1 LGAAWSRYNQLA
13 LTGPELSIS
22 DAIFM
27 EHFVHGLGTESTEYI
42 DMTSGGVFIHYTI
55 EEGRSIL
62 DRIISVILLEDL
74 QIKAPLISKD
84 EPITTYPNT
93 TDISTLPAR
102 EELLQ
107 LNAPGI
113 GLEDKIE
120 NPTPFPLS
128 IKEEYFD
135 DDSSKASTC
144 DIKVLKF
151 KPAGQDLEELLSSK
165 VNLLELS
172 AIIRRNWSITVEEDD
187 SYISIHP
194 DAKAVCYCLQSFS
207 FWMVC
212 YDPRVGSNIL
222 LLDEASG
229 IDMRPFV
236 PSTKI
241 LRWQLG

>member
-13 LTGPELSIS
+13 LTGPELSIP

-62 DRIISVILLEDL
+62 DRILSVILLEDL
-74 QIKAPLISKD
+74 QIKAPLISED

-113 GLEDKIE
+113 GLEDEIE

-212 YDPRVGSNIL
+212 YDPRVGLNIL

-241 LRWQLG
+241 LRW

>member
-1 LGAAWSRYNQLA
+1 LGAAWPRYNQLA
-13 LTGPELSIS
+13 LTGPELSIP

-62 DRIISVILLEDL
+62 DRILSVILLEDL
-74 QIKAPLISKD
+74 QIKAPLISED

-113 GLEDKIE
+113 GLEDEIE

-187 SYISIHP
+187 NYISIRP

-212 YDPRVGSNIL
+212 YDPRVGLNIL

-241 LRWQLG
+241 LRW

>member
-13 LTGPELSIS
+13 LTGPELSIP

-62 DRIISVILLEDL
+62 DRILSVILLEDL
-74 QIKAPLISKD
+74 QIKAPLISED

-113 GLEDKIE
+113 GLEDEIE

-135 DDSSKASTC
+135 DDSSKASSC

-151 KPAGQDLEELLSSK
+151 KPARQDLEELLSSK

-212 YDPRVGSNIL
+212 YDPRVGLNIL

>member
-13 LTGPELSIS
+13 LTGPELSIP

-62 DRIISVILLEDL
+62 DRILSVILLEDL
-74 QIKAPLISKD
+74 QIKAPLISED

-113 GLEDKIE
+113 GLEDEIE

-151 KPAGQDLEELLSSK
+151 KPARQDLEELLSSK

-212 YDPRVGSNIL
+212 YDPRVGLNIL

-241 LRWQLG
+241 LRW